1 MLKCT
6 YTETGL
12 YIEHLAQ
19 SWEEWIALRVILSVR
34 AGQPLSVEQG
44 SASFLLPTVLV
55 DLPTLETVLQ
65 EDTSDPAH
73 VSICDADYCEVN
85 LQGTW
90 VTSKPWGEEGVFV
103 AHLPPAHEALI
114 FELWQKNL
122 HYTVRC
128 ARIKP
133 EIG

>member
-12 YIEHLAQ
+12 HIEHLAQ

-44 SASFLLPTVLV
+44 SASLLLPTTLI
-55 DLPTLETVLQ
+55 DLRALETALQ
-65 EDTSDPAH
+65 EDTSEPAR
-73 VSICDADYCEVN
+73 VSICDADYCEIN

-90 VTSKPWGEEGVFV
+90 ITSQPAAEEGVFV
-103 AHLPPAHEALI
+103 AHLTPVQEALI

-122 HYTVRC
+122 HYTVLY
-128 ARIKP
+128 ARLKP
-133 EIG
+133 EI

>member
-12 YIEHLAQ
+12 HIEHLAQ
-19 SWEEWIALRVILSVR
+19 SWDEWIALRVILSVR

-44 SASFLLPTVLV
+44 SASLLLPTALV
-55 DLPTLETVLQ
+55 DLRALETALQ
-65 EDTSDPAH
+65 EDTAEPAH
-73 VSICDADYCEVN
+73 VSMCDADYGEVT

-90 VTSKPWGEEGVFV
+90 ITSKPGEEEGVFV
-103 AHLPPAHEALI
+103 AHLTPIHEALI

-122 HYTVRC
+122 HYTVLC

-133 EIG
+133 EI